1 MKVWN
6 WKDLV
11 HCKILAL
18 QYTNFISAQGIW
30 HFFFLWKYTWE
41 RFLQIWRLT
50 IDKYEFSQLVCF
62 KVKVRSNLHSKDQ
75 DITSPNCL
83 PYITNNSDS
92 EKLMLNRKHPLNWC
106 FFFLYLNI
114 LLNKV
119 FILKVEGRTNMWLQ
133 VPCGSES
140 IDKGEILVN
149 HKQHKIQHS
158 NKDTLEKSKYL
169 NWHSTCTGCDIF

>member
-50 IDKYEFSQLVCF
+50 IDKYEFSQPVCF
-62 KVKVRSNLHSKDQ
+62 KVKVRSNRHSKDQ

-92 EKLMLNRKHPLNWC
+92 EKLMLNRKHPLIWC
-106 FFFLYLNI
+106 FFFFISTFCLTKYLYWRL
-114 LLNKV
+114 
-119 FILKVEGRTNMWLQ
+119 
-133 VPCGSES
+133 
-140 IDKGEILVN
+140 KGELTCDYRFLVEV
-149 HKQHKIQHS
+149 KVLIKVRFWSITS
-158 NKDTLEKSKYL
+158 NTKSNTQIK
-169 NWHSTCTGCDIF
+169 TP

>member
-50 IDKYEFSQLVCF
+50 IDKYEFSQPVCF
-62 KVKVRSNLHSKDQ
+62 KVKVRSNRHSKDQ

-106 FFFLYLNI
+106 FFFFISTFCLTKYLYWRL
-114 LLNKV
+114 
-119 FILKVEGRTNMWLQ
+119 
-133 VPCGSES
+133 
-140 IDKGEILVN
+140 KGELTCDYRFLVEV
-149 HKQHKIQHS
+149 KVLIKVRFWSITS
-158 NKDTLEKSKYL
+158 NTKSNTQIK
-169 NWHSTCTGCDIF
+169 TP